1 MSSEPKDRVD
11 KSSDIKNAAALL
23 LKGGSLLSEPC
34 GKCGGLQVK
43 FKEKTTC
50 VNCGNK
56 QDTPKSTFRIPSE
69 KEYVTPDKSR
79 DFELE
84 LEESEHII
92 KNKILMLS
100 RELKDENELEIQKQ
114 KVDLIEGYFR
124 ILEMIRVLRNAHYS

>member
-1 MSSEPKDRVD
+1 MSSESKDRVD
-11 KSSDIKNAAALL
+11 KSADIKNAAALL

-50 VNCGNK
+50 VNCGYK
-56 QDTPKSTFRIPSE
+56 QDTTIKSTVSPE
-69 KEYVTPDKSR
+69 KEYVTLDKSR
-79 DFELE
+79 DFVLE
-84 LEESEHII
+84 LEKSEHII

-100 RELKDENELEIQKQ
+100 RDLKDENELKIQKQ

-124 ILEMIRVLRNAHYS
+124 ILEMIRVLRNTHYS

>member
-56 QDTPKSTFRIPSE
+56 QGTPKSTFPIPSE

-124 ILEMIRVLRNAHYS
+124 ILEMTRVLRNAHYS

>member
-1 MSSEPKDRVD
+1 MSSESKDRVD

-56 QDTPKSTFRIPSE
+56 QDTIKSTFAIPPE
-69 KEYVTPDKSR
+69 KEYVTSYKSR

-84 LEESEHII
+84 LENSEHII

-124 ILEMIRVLRNAHYS
+124 ILQMIRILRNDHYS

>member
-1 MSSEPKDRVD
+1 MSSESKDRVD
-11 KSSDIKNAAALL
+11 KSADIKNAAALL

-56 QDTPKSTFRIPSE
+56 QDTTIKSTVSPE
-69 KEYVTPDKSR
+69 KEYVTLDKSR
-79 DFELE
+79 DFVLE
-84 LEESEHII
+84 LEKSEHII

-100 RELKDENELEIQKQ
+100 RDLKDENELKIQKQ

-124 ILEMIRVLRNAHYS
+124 ILEMIRVLRNTHYS

>member
-1 MSSEPKDRVD
+1 MSSESKDRVD
-11 KSSDIKNAAALL
+11 KSADIKNAAALL

-56 QDTPKSTFRIPSE
+56 QDTIKSTVSTE

-79 DFELE
+79 DFVLE
-84 LEESEHII
+84 LEKSEHII
-92 KNKILMLS
+92 KDKILMLS
-100 RELKDENELEIQKQ
+100 RELKDENELKIQKQ

-124 ILEMIRVLRNAHYS
+124 ILEMIRVLRNTHYS

>member
-1 MSSEPKDRVD
+1 MSSESKDRVD
-11 KSSDIKNAAALL
+11 KSADIKNAAALL

-43 FKEKTTC
+43 FKDMTTC

-56 QDTPKSTFRIPSE
+56 QDTIKPKPPE
-69 KEYVTPDKSR
+69 KQYVTPDKLR
-79 DFELE
+79 DFELD
-84 LEESEHII
+84 LEKAEYII

-100 RELKDENELEIQKQ
+100 GDLRDENELETQKQ

-124 ILEMIRVLRNAHYS
+124 ILEKMEVLRNAHYS

>member
-1 MSSEPKDRVD
+1 MSSESKDRVD
-11 KSSDIKNAAALL
+11 KSADIKNAAALL

-56 QDTPKSTFRIPSE
+56 QDTTIKSTVSPE
-69 KEYVTPDKSR
+69 NEYVTPDKSR
-79 DFELE
+79 DFLLE

-100 RELKDENELEIQKQ
+100 RELKDENELKIQKQ
-114 KVDLIEGYFR
+114 KVDLIEGYLR
-124 ILEMIRVLRNAHYS
+124 ILEMIRVLRNAYYS

>member
-1 MSSEPKDRVD
+1 MSSESKDRVD

-56 QDTPKSTFRIPSE
+56 QDTIKSTLATPPE
-69 KEYVTPDKSR
+69 KEYVTSDKSR
-79 DFELE
+79 GFEVE
-84 LEESEHII
+84 LEEAEHII

-114 KVDLIEGYFR
+114 KVDLIERYFR
-124 ILEMIRVLRNAHYS
+124 ILQMIRVLRNAHYS

>member
-1 MSSEPKDRVD
+1 MSSESKDRVD
-11 KSSDIKNAAALL
+11 KSADIKNAAALL

-56 QDTPKSTFRIPSE
+56 QDTMIKSTMSPE

-79 DFELE
+79 DFVLE
-84 LEESEHII
+84 LEKSEHII

-100 RELKDENELEIQKQ
+100 RELKDENELKIQKQ

-124 ILEMIRVLRNAHYS
+124 ILEMIRVLRNAYYS

>member
-1 MSSEPKDRVD
+1 MSSESKDRVD

-56 QDTPKSTFRIPSE
+56 QDTIKSTFAIPPE
-69 KEYVTPDKSR
+69 KEYVIPDKSR

-84 LEESEHII
+84 LEKSEHII
-92 KNKILMLS
+92 KNKILMHS

-124 ILEMIRVLRNAHYS
+124 ILQMIRFLRNEHYS

>member
-1 MSSEPKDRVD
+1 MSSEAKDRVD

-56 QDTPKSTFRIPSE
+56 QGTPKSTFPIPSE

-114 KVDLIEGYFR
+114 KVHLIEGYFR
-124 ILEMIRVLRNAHYS
+124 ILGTIRVLRNAHYS

>member
-56 QDTPKSTFRIPSE
+56 QDTPKSTFPIPSE

>member
-1 MSSEPKDRVD
+1 MSSESKDRVD
-11 KSSDIKNAAALL
+11 RSADIKNAAALL

-43 FKEKTTC
+43 FKDKTTC

-56 QDTPKSTFRIPSE
+56 QETIKPKPLE
-69 KEYVTPDKSR
+69 KQYVTPNKLR
-79 DFELE
+79 DFELD
-84 LEESEHII
+84 LEKAEYTI

-100 RELKDENELEIQKQ
+100 RDLKDENEIEIQKQ

-124 ILEMIRVLRNAHYS
+124 ILERIGVLRNTHYS

>member
-1 MSSEPKDRVD
+1 MSSESKDRVD
-11 KSSDIKNAAALL
+11 KSADIKNAAALL

-43 FKEKTTC
+43 FKDKTTC

-56 QDTPKSTFRIPSE
+56 QDTIKPKPPE
-69 KEYVTPDKSR
+69 KQYVTPDKLR
-79 DFELE
+79 DFELD
-84 LEESEHII
+84 LEKAEYII

-100 RELKDENELEIQKQ
+100 RDLKDENEIEIQKQ

-124 ILEMIRVLRNAHYS
+124 ILERIGVLRNAHYS

>member
-1 MSSEPKDRVD
+1 MSSESKDRVD

-56 QDTPKSTFRIPSE
+56 QDTIKSTFATPPE
-69 KEYVTPDKSR
+69 KEYVTSDKSR
-79 DFELE
+79 DFEVE
-84 LEESEHII
+84 LEKSEHII

-124 ILEMIRVLRNAHYS
+124 ILQMIRVLRNAHYS

>member
-1 MSSEPKDRVD
+1 MSSESKDRVD
-11 KSSDIKNAAALL
+11 KSADIKNAAALL

-56 QDTPKSTFRIPSE
+56 QDTTIKSTVSPE
-69 KEYVTPDKSR
+69 KEYVTLDKSR
-79 DFELE
+79 DFVLE
-84 LEESEHII
+84 LEKSEQII

-100 RELKDENELEIQKQ
+100 RELKDENELKIQKQ

-124 ILEMIRVLRNAHYS
+124 ILEMIRVLRNTHYS

>member
-23 LKGGSLLSEPC
+23 LKGGSLLREPC

-56 QDTPKSTFRIPSE
+56 QGTPKSSFPIPSDN
-69 KEYVTPDKSR
+69 EYVTPGKSR

-92 KNKILMLS
+92 KNKILMLT